1 VLPLLT
7 SRCFVAISASGIAL
21 VQAPA
26 FGQRVYDKKY
36 YPFDGQL
43 NKTPSSFYPLLNTV
57 FANHSR
63 QKSQQ
68 LQVILSA
75 DFIRFM
81 VLPSQSNALNGS
93 DRLAFA
99 RAIYQDVYGV
109 LSDSWVIEADDAP
122 PKQSILCAAIDQI
135 LLEQLNSMAIEHRFT
150 LSSVVPYATKL
161 INQFNLKGYD
171 GYLAVVEPTRLVLVN
186 FKGGLQNLHHIKWEN
201 DWVSPLKIL
210 LNQTI
215 LRNGLSTK
223 HLMIYAP
230 MNTKLDEAKFT
241 DFNVKFLTPI
251 PSVLQSADFQMLR
264 GCV

>member
-1 VLPLLT
+1 MLPLLT

-43 NKTPSSFYPLLNTV
+43 NKNTSSFYTLLNTV
-57 FANHSR
+57 LVNHVR
-63 QKSQQ
+63 EKSQQ
-68 LQVILSA
+68 LHVILSA

-81 VLPSQSNALNGS
+81 VLPSQTNTLNGA

-99 RAIYQDVYGV
+99 RAIYQDVYGA

-122 PKQSILCAAIDQI
+122 PKQPILCAAIDQM
-135 LLEQLNSMAIEHRFT
+135 LLEQLKSMAIEHRFT
-150 LSSVVPYATKL
+150 LSSVTPYATKL
-161 INQFNLKGYD
+161 INRFNLKEYD
-171 GYLAVVEPTRLVLVN
+171 GYLALVEPTRLVLIH

-201 DWVSPLKIL
+201 DWVSPLKTL

-215 LRNGLSTK
+215 LRNGVSTK
-223 HLMIYAP
+223 NLMIYAP
-230 MNTKLDEAKFT
+230 INTELDAAKFT

-251 PSVLQSADFQMLR
+251 PSVLQSADYQMLR
-264 GCV
+264 GCL